1 MKNKK
6 EEDTSSHFSST
17 KTNSSSVN
25 EDSDIFPKLR
35 PRGGIKARANNFQ
48 SGRNTV
54 AVPLSSFSGIS
65 HNASFQSKLKFF
77 NAGKGTTKPVYHHVP
92 HDKVIT
98 EEPEKKDNKIIKNNT
113 FNIEDKNKKAKN
125 EKEDIDKNI
134 NINNLLNPQTNK
146 NNSNKNNDIEVKK
159 HKTIYHKKNSISF
172 SNQIYSKSIETK
184 TSGTFE
190 KNNEQSPIKLK
201 SLKDQW
207 YFQKILLDYNILD
220 FTSKYKL
227 FYNLYKF
234 SDI

>member
-6 EEDTSSHFSST
+6 EEDTSSRFSTT

-35 PRGGIKARANNFQ
+35 PRGGGIKVKANNFQ

-54 AVPLSSFSGIS
+54 AVPLSSFSGVS

-98 EEPEKKDNKIIKNNT
+98 EEPEKKENKNNKNNT
-113 FNIEDKNKKAKN
+113 FYNEDKNKKLKN
-125 EKEDIDKNI
+125 EKEDINSNM
-134 NINNLLNPQTNK
+134 NINNLLNTQTNK
-146 NNSNKNNDIEVKK
+146 RNSYKNNDIESKK
-159 HKTIYHKKNSISF
+159 HKTIYLKKNSVNF
-172 SNQIYSKSIETK
+172 SNQIHSKAIESK
-184 TSGTFE
+184 LSGTFE

-220 FTSKYKL
+220 FTSKYKI
-227 FYNLYKF
+227 FYNL
-234 SDI
+234 

>member
-6 EEDTSSHFSST
+6 EEDTSSRFSTT

-35 PRGGIKARANNFQ
+35 PRGGGIKVKANNFQ

-54 AVPLSSFSGIS
+54 AVPLSSFSGVS

-98 EEPEKKDNKIIKNNT
+98 EEPEKKENKNNKNNT
-113 FNIEDKNKKAKN
+113 FYNEDKNKKLKN
-125 EKEDIDKNI
+125 EKEDINSNM
-134 NINNLLNPQTNK
+134 NINNLLNTQTNK
-146 NNSNKNNDIEVKK
+146 RNSYKNNDIESKK
-159 HKTIYHKKNSISF
+159 HKTIYLKKNSVNL
-172 SNQIYSKSIETK
+172 SNQIHSKTIESK
-184 TSGTFE
+184 LSGTFE

-220 FTSKYKL
+220 FTSKYKV
-227 FYNLYKF
+227 FYNL
-234 SDI
+234 

>member
-6 EEDTSSHFSST
+6 EEDTFSRFSTT

-35 PRGGIKARANNFQ
+35 PRGGGIKVKANNFQ

-54 AVPLSSFSGIS
+54 AVPLSSFSGVS

-98 EEPEKKDNKIIKNNT
+98 EEPEKKENKNNKNNT
-113 FNIEDKNKKAKN
+113 FYNEDKNKKLKN
-125 EKEDIDKNI
+125 EKEDINSNM
-134 NINNLLNPQTNK
+134 NINNLLNTQTNK
-146 NNSNKNNDIEVKK
+146 RNSYKNNDIESKK
-159 HKTIYHKKNSISF
+159 HKTIYLKKNSVNF
-172 SNQIYSKSIETK
+172 SNQIHSKTIESK
-184 TSGTFE
+184 LSGTFE

-220 FTSKYKL
+220 FTSKYKI
-227 FYNLYKF
+227 FYNL
-234 SDI
+234 

>member
-6 EEDTSSHFSST
+6 EEDTSSRFSTT

-35 PRGGIKARANNFQ
+35 PRGGGIKVKANNFQ

-54 AVPLSSFSGIS
+54 AVPLSSFSGVS

-98 EEPEKKDNKIIKNNT
+98 EEPEKKENKNNKNNT
-113 FNIEDKNKKAKN
+113 FYNEDKNKKLKN
-125 EKEDIDKNI
+125 EKEDINSNM
-134 NINNLLNPQTNK
+134 NINNLLNTQTNK
-146 NNSNKNNDIEVKK
+146 RNSYKNNDIESKK
-159 HKTIYHKKNSISF
+159 HKTIYLKKNSVNL
-172 SNQIYSKSIETK
+172 SNQIHSKTIESK
-184 TSGTFE
+184 LSGTFE

-220 FTSKYKL
+220 FTSKYKI
-227 FYNLYKF
+227 FYNL
-234 SDI
+234 